1 MPHDEPI
8 EIDGERQALVVR
20 GTYGKKD
27 KGRSVWVS
35 RIDGYAVGTKFKY
48 ARTFLGDSRPVTI
61 TWGAES
67 WTEQHVIVP
76 LTQLRH
82 EDLLQISIGKWAR
95 SFWQYLDFGGFNEIE
110 PLDDKRFGQI
120 FGLRYGAPKAPRDPN
135 APAERMFRDT
145 EDS

>member
-8 EIDGERQALVVR
+8 EIDGDRRALIVR

-35 RIDGYAVGTKFKY
+35 RIDGWGTKFSY
-48 ARTFLGDSRPVTI
+48 ARTFLGDSRPVTV

-67 WTEQHVIVP
+67 WTEQHVVVP
-76 LTQLRH
+76 IAQLKH

-95 SFWQYLDFGGFNEIE
+95 SFWQYLDYDGFNEIE
-110 PLDDKRFGQI
+110 ALDDKRFRQLL
-120 FGLRYGAPKAPRDPN
+120 GLRFGSKAKVERDPN

-145 EDS
+145 EDE